1 MPVCDPT
8 GPATYSRAATCILLH
23 CYFPVWMP
31 ALNQPI
37 LHHCVSGFRNSV
49 RAKEALVEASNRV
62 SDKTPRRSRNIIS
75 KERSDWLALRLPT
88 ILYCIFVY
96 RKNNRTTNGLWIPQD
111 RQSLSYSTIN
121 CSELWRLAMQWDG
134 LYRKRC
140 MYMSSTHAILP
151 RQPRIAPTVNL
162 LRHSRLLVTKTLP
175 EQPSLP
181 EGKASLSIKAR
192 DSISCD
198 RLDIHLITVHASEV
212 YRGPA
217 RNLNQRHPIG
227 RSSITSQS
235 IDDN

>member
-49 RAKEALVEASNRV
+49 RAKEASVEASNRV

-96 RKNNRTTNGLWIPQD
+96 RKNNCTTNGLWILRD

-121 CSELWRLAMQWDG
+121 CSGLWRLAMQWDG
-134 LYRKRC
+134 LHKKRC
-140 MYMSSTHAILP
+140 MYCTCLPHTQSFPDNPGSHQRSTFYDTAAFLSQRLCPSSQACQKEKQACRSKP
-151 RQPRIAPTVNL
+151 ATV
-162 LRHSRLLVTKTLP
+162 LVAT
-175 EQPSLP
+175 
-181 EGKASLSIKAR
+181 
-192 DSISCD
+192 D
-198 RLDIHLITVHASEV
+198 
-212 YRGPA
+212 
-217 RNLNQRHPIG
+217 
-227 RSSITSQS
+227 
-235 IDDN
+235 

>member
-8 GPATYSRAATCILLH
+8 GPAAYSRAATCILLH

-31 ALNQPI
+31 ALNQPV

-151 RQPRIAPTVNL
+151 RQPRSHQRSTFYDTAAFLSQRLCPSSQACQKEKQACRSKPATV
-162 LRHSRLLVTKTLP
+162 LVATDWT
-175 EQPSLP
+175 
-181 EGKASLSIKAR
+181 SI
-192 DSISCD
+192 
-198 RLDIHLITVHASEV
+198 
-212 YRGPA
+212 
-217 RNLNQRHPIG
+217 
-227 RSSITSQS
+227 
-235 IDDN
+235 